1 MNKPTGIDPRG
12 PRFGA
17 SITAVLLLVDVFISI
32 PLATA
37 PIDTEAPGYVL
48 LVVLSAIFL
57 LGAVGGIQQSPY
69 ALFFAKFIRPRLKA
83 PTFVESPAGPTFSQ
97 AVGFIVTIT
106 GVLLYLA
113 GIPAAV
119 PVAAAFAF
127 VAAFL
132 NSVFGYCLGCE
143 IYLLFAKRGITFGL
157 EKPGTPRT
165 TRVGSDH
172 NI

>member
-1 MNKPTGIDPRG
+1 MSKPTGIDPRG

-17 SITAVLLLVDVFISI
+17 TITAVLLLVDVFISI

-37 PIDTEAPGYVL
+37 PINVEAPGYVL
-48 LVVLSAIFL
+48 LVVLSGIFL
-57 LGAVGGIQQSPY
+57 WGAVGGVQQSPY
-69 ALFFAKFIRPRLKA
+69 GLFFAKFIRPRLKA
-83 PTFVESPAGPTFSQ
+83 PEFVDSPAGPTFSQ
-97 AVGFIVTIT
+97 AVGFLVTIT
-106 GVLLYLA
+106 GVVLYLA

-119 PVAAAFAF
+119 PVAAAVAF

-132 NSVFGYCLGCE
+132 NSAFGFCLGCE

-165 TRVGSDH
+165 VRVGSDH

>member
-17 SITAVLLLVDVFISI
+17 TITAVLLLVDVFISI

-48 LVVLSAIFL
+48 LVVLSGIFL
-57 LGAVGGIQQSPY
+57 WGAVGGIQQSPY
-69 ALFFAKFIRPRLKA
+69 GLFFAKFIRPRLKP

-97 AVGFIVTIT
+97 AVGFIVTIV
-106 GVLLYLA
+106 GVLLYLV

-119 PVAAAFAF
+119 PVAAAAAF

-132 NSVFGYCLGCE
+132 NAAFGYCLGCE

-165 TRVGSDH
+165 TPVGSDH
-172 NI
+172 SI

>member
-1 MNKPTGIDPRG
+1 MSKPTGIDPRG

-17 SITAVLLLVDVFISI
+17 TITAVLLLVNVFISI

-37 PIDTEAPGYVL
+37 PIDTESAGYLL
-48 LVVLSAIFL
+48 LVIISAIFL
-57 LGAVGGIQQSPY
+57 WGAVGGVQQHPY
-69 ALFFAKFIRPRLKA
+69 GLFFAKFIRPRLKA
-83 PTFVESPAGPTFSQ
+83 PEYVESPAGPTFSQ

-106 GVLLYLA
+106 GVVLYLA

-132 NSVFGYCLGCE
+132 NAVFGYCLGCE

-165 TRVGSDH
+165 SPVGSDH
-172 NI
+172 SI

>member
-1 MNKPTGIDPRG
+1 MSKPTGIDPRG

-17 SITAVLLLVDVFISI
+17 TITAVLLLINVFISI

-37 PIDTEAPGYVL
+37 PIDTDSSGYL
-48 LVVLSAIFL
+48 MLVIISAIFL
-57 LGAVGGIQQSPY
+57 WGAVGGVQQHPY
-69 ALFFAKFIRPRLKA
+69 GLFFAKFIRPRLKA
-83 PTFVESPAGPTFSQ
+83 PEYVESPAGPTFSQ

-106 GVLLYLA
+106 GVVLYLA

-132 NSVFGYCLGCE
+132 NAAFGYCLGCE

-165 TRVGSDH
+165 SPVGSDH
-172 NI
+172 SI

>member
-1 MNKPTGIDPRG
+1 MSTATGIDPRG

-17 SITAVLLLVDVFISI
+17 TITAIAMLVTVFISI
-32 PLATA
+32 PLATS
-37 PIDTEAPGYVL
+37 PINTDAPGYLL
-48 LVVLSAIFL
+48 LVILSGIFL
-57 LGAVGGIQQSPY
+57 WGAVGGVQQHPY
-69 ALFFAKFIRPRLKA
+69 GMFFAKFIRPRLKA
-83 PTFVESPAGPTFSQ
+83 PEYVESPAGPTFAQ

-113 GIPAAV
+113 GVPAAV

-132 NSVFGYCLGCE
+132 NSAFGYCLGCE

-165 TRVGSDH
+165 SPTGSDH
-172 NI
+172 SI

>member
-1 MNKPTGIDPRG
+1 MSKPAGIDPRG

-17 SITAVLLLVDVFISI
+17 AITATLLLVDVFISI
-32 PLATA
+32 PLASA
-37 PIDTEAPGYVL
+37 PIDTQASGYLL

-57 LGAVGGIQQSPY
+57 WGALGGVQQHPY
-69 ALFFAKFIRPRLKA
+69 GLFFAKFIRPRLKA
-83 PTFVESPAGPTFSQ
+83 PEFVESPAGPTFAQ
-97 AVGFIVTIT
+97 AVGFIVTFA
-106 GVLLYLA
+106 GVVLYLF
-113 GIPAAV
+113 GVPAAV

-132 NSVFGYCLGCE
+132 NSAFGYCLGCE

-165 TRVGSDH
+165 SRVGTDH
-172 NI
+172 SI

>member
-17 SITAVLLLVDVFISI
+17 TITAVLLLVDVFISI

-37 PIDTEAPGYVL
+37 PINVEANGYVL
-48 LVVLSAIFL
+48 LVVLSGIFL
-57 LGAVGGIQQSPY
+57 WGAVGGVQQSPY
-69 ALFFAKFIRPRLKA
+69 GLFFAKFIRPRLKS
-83 PTFVESPAGPTFSQ
+83 PEFVESPAGPTFSQ
-97 AVGFIVTIT
+97 AVGFIVTIS

-132 NSVFGYCLGCE
+132 NAAFGYCLGCE